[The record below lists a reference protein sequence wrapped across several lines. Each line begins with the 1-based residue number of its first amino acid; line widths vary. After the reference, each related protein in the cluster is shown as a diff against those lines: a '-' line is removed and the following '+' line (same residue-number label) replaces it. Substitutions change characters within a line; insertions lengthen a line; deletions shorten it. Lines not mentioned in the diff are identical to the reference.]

1 MLTDILKAKLPIESH
16 NQILELPTEKTTS
29 LDSRN
34 LKAESP
40 NRSQDL
46 SDSDQLENG
55 YEEDMENGRE
65 QESDSEYL
73 YKIE

>member
-1 MLTDILKAKLPIESH
+1 MITDISKVTLPIESH
-16 NQILELPTEKTTS
+16 NKILEFLTDKTTL

-55 YEEDMENGRE
+55 YEED
-65 QESDSEYL
+65 
-73 YKIE
+73 

>member
-1 MLTDILKAKLPIESH
+1 MITDILKVTLPIESH
-16 NQILELPTEKTTS
+16 NQILKLPTEKTTL

-34 LKAESP
+34 RKAESP